1 MGLGLHRDV
10 VEREV
15 LAGEADVIAAPEGL
29 ADLDRLEESPHAP
42 IERHAGGCEFLADRR
57 IVRGEAHAEDD
68 APFGGAIERA
78 DDVREHDGIAQ
89 GGQEHARTELH
100 PARAAGDG
108 GHERERLVARAR
120 GQGVT
125 DPDGVEARG
134 LRALG
139 HGQKRRRLRAVG
151 HDGLARGNQYAEL
164 DSHRYLPGAYL

>member
-1 MGLGLHRDV
+1 
-10 VEREV
+10 
-15 LAGEADVIAAPEGL
+15 
-29 ADLDRLEESPHAP
+29 
-42 IERHAGGCEFLADRR
+42 
-57 IVRGEAHAEDD
+57 
-68 APFGGAIERA
+68 AIERA
-78 DDVREHDGIAQ
+78 DDVREHDWIAQ